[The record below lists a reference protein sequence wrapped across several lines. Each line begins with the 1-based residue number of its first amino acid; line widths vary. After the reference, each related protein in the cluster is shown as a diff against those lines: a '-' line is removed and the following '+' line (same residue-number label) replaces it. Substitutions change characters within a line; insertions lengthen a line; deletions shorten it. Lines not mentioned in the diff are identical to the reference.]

1 MIVYKVDRLTR
12 ALADFARI
20 VAIFDAAGVSFV
32 AVTQAFNT
40 TSSMGRLTLNVLLS
54 FAQFEREVT
63 AERVRDKIAA
73 SKAKGIWMG
82 GPVPIGYRTAARSLQ
97 PAPEEAALVRRIF
110 ARYLALGS
118 VSKLKAELDA
128 AGLRTPERL
137 HRSGSRG
144 GGAAFSRGRLYAL
157 LANPL
162 CIGRIRH
169 RDQVHPGQHPPIVE
183 AALWQAVQEQLA
195 ANRRSRSLPR
205 TARAPSPLAGRLFD
219 PEGRKMRPSHAS
231 RKGRRYRYYV
241 SAGLVEA
248 GGAAGAAGWR
258 IPAREIEAAVGRA
271 VAARLR
277 DPELQSAVLRGSPSA
292 SEASA
297 RLIAR
302 MAQLADR
309 LEAPASAAGR
319 EALRLLI
326 ARVELSRSELRA
338 TASFQRLKET
348 RDAASIDPVL
358 SAVPPFLVV
367 APLRLRRRGPEL
379 RLVLQGAAA
388 PPPKPDPLLVRQ
400 ADRGAHAC
408 CRLPRPRP
416 GSEPQHHRP
425 SCGRACRRR
434 LAVAAARLPGSGPG
448 RGDPRRHPAGRPHPR
463 ATEAGPRAAAAL
475 GRAAGDARRRRAPR
489 RRSLP
494 ANGSRSRRQTRRAGL
509 AADRQTPNQRSE
521 RSAALILDGGSPP
534 AIESR

>member
-1 MIVYKVDRLTR
+1 MTAKGYATGRRLQGEGRVDGRPGADRLSHRGAQPATGGGGS
-12 ALADFARI
+12 APGAADFAP
-20 VAIFDAAGVSFV
+20 
-32 AVTQAFNT
+32 
-40 TSSMGRLTLNVLLS
+40 TL
-54 FAQFEREVT
+54 
-63 AERVRDKIAA
+63 
-73 SKAKGIWMG
+73 
-82 GPVPIGYRTAARSLQ
+82 P
-97 PAPEEAALVRRIF
+97 
-110 ARYLALGS
+110 GS
-118 VSKLKAELDA
+118 ISKLKAELDA

-137 HRSGSRG
+137 HRCGSRG

-195 ANRRSRSLPR
+195 ANRRSRSVPR

-271 VAARLR
+271 MAARLR
-277 DPELQSAVLRGSPSA
+277 DPELQSDVLRCSASA

-309 LEAPASAAGR
+309 LDAPASAAGR
-319 EALRLLI
+319 EALGLLI
-326 ARVELSRSELRA
+326 ARVELARSELRA

-348 RDAASIDPVL
+348 RDAPSIDPVL

-367 APLRLRRRGPEL
+367 APLRLQRRGPEL
-379 RLVLQGAAA
+379 RIVLQGAAA
-388 PPPKPDPLLVRQ
+388 PAPKPDPLLVR
-400 ADRGAHAC
+400 
-408 CRLPRPRP
+408 RLI
-416 GSEPQHHRP
+416 EA
-425 SCGRACRRR
+425 RA
-434 LAVAAARLPGSGPG
+434 
-448 RGDPRRHPAGRPHPR
+448 
-463 ATEAGPRAAAAL
+463 RAADYL
-475 GRAAGDARRRRAPR
+475 DPGQGL
-489 RRSLP
+489 SLS
-494 ANGSRSRRQTRRAGL
+494 AIARRAGVHVGDVSRSLQL
-509 AADRQTPNQRSE
+509 AFLAPDLVEAILGGTQPVALTPERLKRARELPLLWDEQRAMLGVDE
-521 RSAALILDGGSPP
+521 LDGGELHRRSG
-534 AIESR
+534 AGSEARRGELA

>member
-1 MIVYKVDRLTR
+1 MCKAGRIDAVIVYKVDRLTR

-118 VSKLKAELDA
+118 VGKLKAELDA

-277 DPELQSAVLRGSPSA
+277 EPELQSAVLRGSPST

-302 MAQLADR
+302 MSQLADR

-319 EALRLLI
+319 ETLRRLI

-348 RDAASIDPVL
+348 RDAACIDAVL
-358 SAVPPFLVV
+358 SEVPPFLVV

-388 PPPKPDPLLVRQ
+388 PPPKPDPLLVRRLIEARTHV
-400 ADRGAHAC
+400 ADY
-408 CRLPRPRP
+408 LDP
-416 GSEPQHHRP
+416 GQ
-425 SCGRACRRR
+425 G
-434 LAVAAARLPGSGPG
+434 L
-448 RGDPRRHPAGRPHPR
+448 
-463 ATEAGPRAAAAL
+463 
-475 GRAAGDARRRRAPR
+475 
-489 RRSLP
+489 SLSTI
-494 ANGSRSRRQTRRAGL
+494 ARRAGAHVGDVSRSLQL
-509 AADRQTPNQRSE
+509 AFLAPDLV
-521 RSAALILDGGSPP
+521 AAILDGTQPVALTPERLKRARELPLLWDEQRAMLGGDELQGEDLCRPKAAGRDDRRGELP
-534 AIESR
+534 